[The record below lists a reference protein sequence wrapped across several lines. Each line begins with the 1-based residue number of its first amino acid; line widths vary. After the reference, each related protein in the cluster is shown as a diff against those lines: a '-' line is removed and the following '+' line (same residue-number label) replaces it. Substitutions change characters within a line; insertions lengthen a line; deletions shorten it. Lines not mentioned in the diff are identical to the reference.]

1 MAESIKDVASEKD
14 LERLEKALDFSNTM
28 KTFNLNKNN
37 LKVKTQNLLS
47 YSTAGGSFTVDQS
60 LISFMNFVVS
70 SGKTEITL
78 LDKKL
83 LLFLLDLCLFL
94 YHNLQF
100 FQVQKVLQQHFLYH
114 YFCYLFPGT
123 LFYLKDISIFNQIY
137 LKSF

>member
-1 MAESIKDVASEKD
+1 MAESIKDVASAKD

-47 YSTAGGSFTVDQS
+47 YSTAGGSFTVNQS

-78 LDKKL
+78 LDKNDIPVRIEDTEKFLDEISSLYFEVVNDYYNEYQKL
-83 LLFLLDLCLFL
+83 RSSRKIE
-94 YHNLQF
+94 
-100 FQVQKVLQQHFLYH
+100 KVLE
-114 YFCYLFPGT
+114 
-123 LFYLKDISIFNQIY
+123 I
-137 LKSF
+137 

>member
-1 MAESIKDVASEKD
+1 MAESIKDVASSKD

-28 KTFNLNKNN
+28 KTFNLNKND

-78 LDKKL
+78 LDKNDIPVRIEDTEKFLDEISSLYFEVVNDYYNEYQKL
-83 LLFLLDLCLFL
+83 RSSRKIE
-94 YHNLQF
+94 
-100 FQVQKVLQQHFLYH
+100 KVLE
-114 YFCYLFPGT
+114 
-123 LFYLKDISIFNQIY
+123 I
-137 LKSF
+137 

>member
-1 MAESIKDVASEKD
+1 MAESIKDVASSKD

-47 YSTAGGSFTVDQS
+47 YSTAGGSFAVDQS

-78 LDKKL
+78 LDKNDIPVRIEDTEKFLDEVSSLYFEVVNDYYNEYQKL
-83 LLFLLDLCLFL
+83 RSSRKIE
-94 YHNLQF
+94 
-100 FQVQKVLQQHFLYH
+100 KVLE
-114 YFCYLFPGT
+114 
-123 LFYLKDISIFNQIY
+123 I
-137 LKSF
+137 

>member
-1 MAESIKDVASEKD
+1 MVDSTKDVASQKD

-70 SGKTEITL
+70 SGKTEISL
-78 LDKKL
+78 LDKNDIPIHIEDTEK
-83 LLFLLDLCLFL
+83 FLDEVSSL
-94 YHNLQF
+94 YFEVVNDYYNEYQQLRSSRKIE
-100 FQVQKVLQQHFLYH
+100 KVLE
-114 YFCYLFPGT
+114 
-123 LFYLKDISIFNQIY
+123 I
-137 LKSF
+137 

>member
-1 MAESIKDVASEKD
+1 MAESIKDVASSKD

-78 LDKKL
+78 LDKNDIPVRIEDTEKFLDEVSSLYFEVVNDYYNEYQKL
-83 LLFLLDLCLFL
+83 RSSRKIE
-94 YHNLQF
+94 
-100 FQVQKVLQQHFLYH
+100 KVLE
-114 YFCYLFPGT
+114 
-123 LFYLKDISIFNQIY
+123 I
-137 LKSF
+137 

>member
-1 MAESIKDVASEKD
+1 MVDNTNDIASEKD

-70 SGKTEITL
+70 NGKTEITL
-78 LDKKL
+78 LDKNDIPVRIEDTEK
-83 LLFLLDLCLFL
+83 FLDEVSSL
-94 YHNLQF
+94 YFEVVNDYYNEYQQLRSSRKIE
-100 FQVQKVLQQHFLYH
+100 KVLE
-114 YFCYLFPGT
+114 
-123 LFYLKDISIFNQIY
+123 I
-137 LKSF
+137 

>member
-1 MAESIKDVASEKD
+1 MVDSIKDVASDKD

-78 LDKKL
+78 LDKNDIPVRIEDTEK
-83 LLFLLDLCLFL
+83 FLDEVSSL
-94 YHNLQF
+94 YFEAVNDYYNEYQQLRSSRKIE
-100 FQVQKVLQQHFLYH
+100 KVLE
-114 YFCYLFPGT
+114 
-123 LFYLKDISIFNQIY
+123 I
-137 LKSF
+137 

>member
-1 MAESIKDVASEKD
+1 MVDNTNDIASEKD

-47 YSTAGGSFTVDQS
+47 YSTAGGSFSVDQS

-78 LDKKL
+78 LDKNGIPVRIEDTERFLDEVSSLYFEVVNDYYNEYQKL
-83 LLFLLDLCLFL
+83 RSSRKIE
-94 YHNLQF
+94 
-100 FQVQKVLQQHFLYH
+100 KVLE
-114 YFCYLFPGT
+114 
-123 LFYLKDISIFNQIY
+123 I
-137 LKSF
+137 

>member
-1 MAESIKDVASEKD
+1 MAESIKDVVSEKD

-70 SGKTEITL
+70 NGKTEITL
-78 LDKKL
+78 LDKNDIPVRIEDTEKFLDDISSLYFEVVNDYYNEYQKL
-83 LLFLLDLCLFL
+83 RSSRKIE
-94 YHNLQF
+94 
-100 FQVQKVLQQHFLYH
+100 KVLE
-114 YFCYLFPGT
+114 
-123 LFYLKDISIFNQIY
+123 I
-137 LKSF
+137 

>member
-1 MAESIKDVASEKD
+1 MAESIKGVSSEKD

-47 YSTAGGSFTVDQS
+47 YSTAGGSFTVNQS

-78 LDKKL
+78 LDKNDIPVRIEDTEKFLDEISSLYFEVVNDYYNEYQKL
-83 LLFLLDLCLFL
+83 RSSRKIE
-94 YHNLQF
+94 
-100 FQVQKVLQQHFLYH
+100 KVLE
-114 YFCYLFPGT
+114 
-123 LFYLKDISIFNQIY
+123 I
-137 LKSF
+137 

>member
-1 MAESIKDVASEKD
+1 MAESIKDVASSKD

-70 SGKTEITL
+70 SGKTEITI
-78 LDKKL
+78 LDKNDIPVRIEDTEKFLDEISSLYFEVVNDYYNEYQKL
-83 LLFLLDLCLFL
+83 RSSRKIE
-94 YHNLQF
+94 
-100 FQVQKVLQQHFLYH
+100 KVLE
-114 YFCYLFPGT
+114 
-123 LFYLKDISIFNQIY
+123 I
-137 LKSF
+137 

>member
-1 MAESIKDVASEKD
+1 MSDTIEEIKTESSEED
-14 LERLEKALDFSNTM
+14 LQRLEKALDFSNTM

-78 LDKKL
+78 LDKNDIPVRIEDTEKFLDEISSLYFEVVNDYYNEYQKL
-83 LLFLLDLCLFL
+83 RSSRKIE
-94 YHNLQF
+94 
-100 FQVQKVLQQHFLYH
+100 KVLE
-114 YFCYLFPGT
+114 
-123 LFYLKDISIFNQIY
+123 I
-137 LKSF
+137 

>member
-70 SGKTEITL
+70 RGKTEITL
-78 LDKKL
+78 LDKNDIPVRIEDTEKFLDEISSLYFEVVNDYYNEYQKL
-83 LLFLLDLCLFL
+83 RSSRKIE
-94 YHNLQF
+94 
-100 FQVQKVLQQHFLYH
+100 KVLE
-114 YFCYLFPGT
+114 
-123 LFYLKDISIFNQIY
+123 I
-137 LKSF
+137 

>member
-1 MAESIKDVASEKD
+1 MAESIKDVASQKD

-47 YSTAGGSFTVDQS
+47 YSTAGGSFAVDQS

-78 LDKKL
+78 LDKNDIPVRIEDTEKFLDEVSSLYFEVVNDYYNEYQKL
-83 LLFLLDLCLFL
+83 RSSRKIE
-94 YHNLQF
+94 
-100 FQVQKVLQQHFLYH
+100 KVLE
-114 YFCYLFPGT
+114 
-123 LFYLKDISIFNQIY
+123 I
-137 LKSF
+137 